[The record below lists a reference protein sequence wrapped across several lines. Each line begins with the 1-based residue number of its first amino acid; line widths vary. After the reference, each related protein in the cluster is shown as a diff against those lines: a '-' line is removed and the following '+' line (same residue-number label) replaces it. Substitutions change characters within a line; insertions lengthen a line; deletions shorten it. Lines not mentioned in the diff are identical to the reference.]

1 MLDLFLKG
9 GWVMYPLLLE
19 SVALLVIV
27 VERVLCY
34 ARMRNDDDALVRDV
48 RAALH
53 AGDPGGASR
62 ACGAGRGPVGA
73 VLGAA
78 VGAWER
84 GTEAVEETLGF
95 EASRALHDLERHL
108 RGLSWIAQSAPL
120 LGLLGTVTGMVAC
133 FHTIEVAGGRVDVA
147 LLAGGIWEA
156 LLTTAFGLIV
166 AVPALAFHHYFDAR
180 VTRYATLL
188 RDAAAGVVALRRSAC
203 RP

>member
-34 ARMRNDDDALVRDV
+34 ARMRNDDDALVCDV

-108 RGLSWIAQSAPL
+108 RGLSWIA
-120 LGLLGTVTGMVAC
+120 
-133 FHTIEVAGGRVDVA
+133 GGRVDVA